1 MENICRHHNKNKLGT
16 GKTYTIM
23 YMNVYDN
30 IYIFFNGCQMVQ
42 LQHLPVGDD
51 S

>member
-30 IYIFFNGCQMVQ
+30 IYIFLMDARWCSYSIYQ
-42 LQHLPVGDD
+42 
-51 S
+51 